1 MEAGSRPCRS
11 GPAFSD
17 QGQAACG
24 LPGGVRVVPM
34 GVFESGEEALRWG
47 CSTYQASWAQGLC
60 AAGFSRAERT
70 LEMGES
76 DHGLCTK
83 EKKLQNRNQYEFNY
97 TSTQCHIM
105 AAGWQGGSLRPVS
118 LVVSG
123 L

>member
-11 GPAFSD
+11 GPAVSD
-17 QGQAACG
+17 QGQAECG
-24 LPGGVRVVPM
+24 LPGGVRIVPT
-34 GVFESGEEALRWG
+34 GVFESGEEASRWG

-60 AAGFSRAERT
+60 SAGFSRAERT
-70 LEMGES
+70 LETGES
-76 DHGLCTK
+76 DHRLCTK
-83 EKKLQNRNQYEFNY
+83 AKKLQNRNQYEFNY

-105 AAGWQGGSLRPVS
+105 AAGRQGGGLRPVS